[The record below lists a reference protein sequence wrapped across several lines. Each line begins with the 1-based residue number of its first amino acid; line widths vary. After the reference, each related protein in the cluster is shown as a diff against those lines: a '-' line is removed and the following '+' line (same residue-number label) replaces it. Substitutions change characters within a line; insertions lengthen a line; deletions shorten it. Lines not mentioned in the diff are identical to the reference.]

1 MTHDET
7 HRERPESRAQSGI
20 RQKSAKNKGLRDA
33 SPRNQVAEKEGFEP
47 TIPSVTCL
55 EFGGSPL
62 EQEPGYAASVSRMTN
77 TQLIKEGKI
86 KKSNHLQREC

>member
-47 TIPSVTCL
+47 CGNDAFGEVSPQSFPVDFPS
-55 EFGGSPL
+55 
-62 EQEPGYAASVSRMTN
+62 GY
-77 TQLIKEGKI
+77 KKI
-86 KKSNHLQREC
+86 VPRRHKARGVFAK